1 LYEASVKNDQV
12 AAAAFLGCFF
22 GFAGTSDFQRSYM
35 FSGWEK
41 TLNVLNV
48 SQFATGI
55 PTSSTKAAKSFCG
68 ATAFIGLVGQSYAS
82 GMCGIFYGCC
92 HQFFALKY
100 ILFFGRRLRDLG
112 IYNISNAFSAA
123 A

>member
-1 LYEASVKNDQV
+1 VKNDQV

-92 HQFFALKY
+92 RSIFCSEIYPIFRPPPSGPRHLQYFQRLFSSSLKM
-100 ILFFGRRLRDLG
+100 
-112 IYNISNAFSAA
+112 
-123 A
+123 